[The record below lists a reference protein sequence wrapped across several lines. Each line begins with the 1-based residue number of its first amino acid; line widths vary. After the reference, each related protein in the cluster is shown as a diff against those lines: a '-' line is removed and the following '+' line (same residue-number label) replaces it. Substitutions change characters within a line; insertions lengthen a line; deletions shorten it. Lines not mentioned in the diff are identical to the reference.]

1 MSSRVGW
8 AKNNEVAAL
17 SAHEYP
23 GSRRVSGELRAW
35 PASRSFFPT
44 STMASGKTLSA
55 GTLNLKF
62 MQNVIRSQQI
72 QAVELP
78 RAQVKDDGEWEVS
91 REVREAW
98 GLLKKSGESSSQSK
112 EVDVHEDSYLPF
124 LFQADDEPSTSM
136 GYKGRR
142 QFGKNGKE
150 VEAKPAES
158 DSQPLGEQADD
169 SENAKGRKVHPRP
182 VSISDKSGGFLRG
195 FGQLEKSA
203 NAKVNRKT
211 AREMVFETTS
221 GGPSDHRPSM
231 ANAASVSASDS
242 KPSTPVTAS
251 AGSATAAPAQFLK
264 PAGVDEPTAVKEK
277 KSKRKRET
285 TATPD
290 TNRERPKKSKKQKK
304 DQT

>member
-1 MSSRVGW
+1 
-8 AKNNEVAAL
+8 
-17 SAHEYP
+17 
-23 GSRRVSGELRAW
+23 
-35 PASRSFFPT
+35 
-44 STMASGKTLSA
+44 MASGKTLSA

-62 MQNVIRSQQI
+62 MQNAIRSQQI

-98 GLLKKSGESSSQSK
+98 GLLKKNGESSSQSK

-124 LFQADDEPSTSM
+124 LFQADDSEPSSSN

-150 VEAKPAES
+150 VEAKPENEA
-158 DSQPLGEQADD
+158 QPTSEQMDD
-169 SENAKGRKVHPRP
+169 PENTKGRKVHPRP
-182 VSISDKSGGFLRG
+182 VSISGKSGGFLRG
-195 FGQLEKSA
+195 FDQLEKPA

-211 AREMVFETTS
+211 AKEMVFETTS
-221 GGPSDHRPSM
+221 GGPSEHRPSM
-231 ANAASVSASDS
+231 AGVAPADSDS
-242 KPSTPVTAS
+242 RPSPATA
-251 AGSATAAPAQFLK
+251 SATAAPAQFLK

-277 KSKRKRET
+277 KPKRKREA